1 MSAIYLSGM
10 FACPLGAVT
19 GAEPLLQNLWTGD
32 GVPLAESSL
41 LLLGVG
47 SLGLSSSSDFLHSSL
62 HFLELLS
69 SLLALDGSELVSEE
83 EGLGVVLLSSV
94 GIIVDASKSGGSATT
109 ELGVESENG
118 DVLWLGV
125 EHLSELLL
133 DGGLGDGSLIRVDQ
147 LNNDLLSL
155 HERVLDESSGVADN
169 VFLFVGH
176 A

>member
-10 FACPLGAVT
+10 FACPLGTET
-19 GAEPLLQNLWTGD
+19 GAEPLLQNLRTGN
-32 GVPLAESSL
+32 VSPQAESLL

-47 SLGLSSSSDFLHSSL
+47 SLGLGSSSDFLHSSL

-69 SLLALDGSELVSEE
+69 SLLALDGSELVSEK

-94 GIIVDASKSGGSATT
+94 GIIVDASESGGSATT

-125 EHLSELLL
+125 EHLGELLL
-133 DGGLGDGSLIRVDQ
+133 DNNLGDGSLIRVDQ

-155 HERVLDESSGVADN
+155 QEWVLDESSGVADD
-169 VFLFVGH
+169 VFGFGH
-176 A
+176 V